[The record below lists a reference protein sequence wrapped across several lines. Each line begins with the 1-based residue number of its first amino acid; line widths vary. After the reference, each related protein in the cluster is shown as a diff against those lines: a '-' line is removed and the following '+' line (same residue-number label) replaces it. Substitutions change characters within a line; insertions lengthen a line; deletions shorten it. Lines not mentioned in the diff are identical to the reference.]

1 MLAFVTTVSG
11 ATENSFSVT
20 LESGISSPF
29 ELLLLETIA
38 AYNESLYV
46 PTALKLFGIEEDE
59 EFDIDDFQL
68 DQQMYAG
75 LIESLQL
82 SEFHASLVDF
92 DLTYKVHSPRI
103 QSHYNHYK
111 TVASSYDLVDLKD
124 SFGNPISSDGVVNC
138 WVLFNDQIYGS
149 VDDLY
154 ALKTDSRLT
163 VEPNE
168 FDRVIGATGPL
179 VILYANPK
187 SEEFKLFF
195 LNLYE
200 SAKIGKLRF
209 VWRYVPSGKSPEI
222 LTGYGVDLSIRN
234 TSSLVVDEIPTKK
247 LPNKKLNIVNDL
259 DAIDQITEIQPVQRD
274 QLPDLG
280 FKFASLVLSN
290 QFPDYSSFEILKKLL
305 SSFPKYA
312 SYIATS
318 KADYKE
324 VKQIATSNEKI
335 GLAKDSN
342 GIYINGSPIHKL
354 ELDVLKLIDKIKD
367 EATIVFKLKELGFT
381 TDQAKF
387 LIRKFATLSAF
398 KQAQFRT
405 GNSIM
410 GKNENRF
417 KVYKNTFSKRSR
429 RGIVF
434 LNDIEND
441 ETYDQLTTS
450 VNEAYLKMNLQQ
462 NQIPPLRQNVH
473 DMIITINLADKSQLR
488 VLFMLSKIILDKGI
502 PQQFGILPMKGTDP
516 LDEQFA
522 KIFYFLV
529 EKTSAKEALAFLYKY
544 MESDDTDDF
553 QQLMDKIIIEDYKF
567 ENNYFQSTLD
577 KFGIVKPSVIV
588 NGVIFDL
595 ASPDWQIS
603 MGKQIAQDVSL
614 LKRHL
619 QSDKSEDI
627 PLKRV
632 LYENSKDKRN
642 TKIVPTDPVE
652 SIFKP
657 IDREL
662 IEHSMLFR
670 KSDGMTTTFWLIGD
684 LNDPSMSSQ
693 LRELLKVIKEADVQV
708 RVVNSGADF
717 SPLETIEKLNLG
729 QRLSNSKID
738 KIIDALNTTTA
749 TTGPNTLNKEVTAL
763 LEKKQ
768 IPVHH
773 GFILYNSRYIRVDD
787 GLSRRDL
794 LDLIEYENNQR
805 LSIVNDIINSY
816 PETFDYQSISD
827 ISKNNADNY
836 DLIISLVTKSF
847 HVDDKLFVTDV
858 SRFDFNTVDMSN
870 SINIASGDLVDVLV
884 IIDPIEEESQKLISI
899 LNSIKDIKFV
909 NIKILLQ
916 PRTNVHEVPIGR
928 FYKGV
933 FPSTSFNEIGQWISQ
948 NSAKFENL
956 PVHDEL
962 ITTIDAPTNW
972 ITVQK
977 QCSVGIDLEN
987 LKLENYEN
995 KSIEAT
1001 YDLKYLLIEGYAKD
1015 VKLGTAPTG
1024 VSISLNNSD
1033 YYTESSIMSS
1043 LGYLQ
1048 LHTTPGISKIALNGN
1063 SRKYYSLLSASNNK
1077 FVANTKELETVDI
1090 PVFDLKPKKVYPR
1103 LRKSVEYQTKSLL
1116 GDLYDNSKVQADVNI
1131 FVLPSDNEDERILGS
1146 MLASVR
1152 KHSNKSIKVWMIEN
1166 FLSSHFKLALPKL
1179 AKKYNLDYELIS
1191 YKWPN
1196 FLRLQRE
1203 KHRVVSGYKILF
1215 LDVIFPQ
1222 SLSKVIFVGTDQVFR
1237 ADISELLNIDLEGA
1251 PYGFVPMGDD
1261 REDMDGFK
1269 FWKKGYWKDTLG
1281 DDYRY
1286 HNSALFVVDLI
1297 KFRSMQVG
1305 ERLRS
1310 HYQKLSSDRNSLSII
1325 DQDLP
1330 NNLQRQVPIFSL
1342 PQDWVWCE
1350 TWCSEKSK
1358 ANAKTIDLCHD
1369 PWSSESKLE
1378 HARRVVPEWKQY
1390 DDEITVIFTEAEA
1403 EAAKKAAEEAE
1414 ALENQEEREED
1425 YDDFD
1430 DSNDFDHDEL

>member
-1 MLAFVTTVSG
+1 MNG
-11 ATENSFSVT
+11 ATDNSFSVT

-29 ELLLLETIA
+29 ELLLLESIA
-38 AYNESLYV
+38 SYNDSLYV
-46 PTALKLFGIEEDE
+46 PTALKLFGIEEDD
-59 EFDIDDFQL
+59 EFDIEDFHL
-68 DQQMYAG
+68 DQLMYTG
-75 LIESLQL
+75 VTENLQL

-103 QSHYNHYK
+103 QTHYNHYE
-111 TVASSYDLVDLKD
+111 TISSRYNLADLKD

-168 FDRVIGATGPL
+168 FDRVIGTTGPL

-209 VWRYVPSGKSPEI
+209 VWRYVPSGKSPDI
-222 LTGYGVDLSIRN
+222 LAGYGVDLSLKN
-234 TSSLVVDEIPTKK
+234 TSGLVVDEVPTKK
-247 LPNKKLNIVNDL
+247 LSKQNLNIVNDL
-259 DAIDQITEIQPVQRD
+259 DAIDQTTEIEPVHRD
-274 QLPDLG
+274 QIPDLG

-290 QFPDYSSFEILKKLL
+290 QFSDYSSFEILEKLL

-312 SYIATS
+312 SYISTS
-318 KADYKE
+318 KTNYDE
-324 VKQIATSNEKI
+324 VKQIAIKNEEI
-335 GLAKDSN
+335 GLAKESN
-342 GIYINGSPIHKL
+342 GIYVNGSPIHKL
-354 ELDVLKLIDKIKD
+354 ELDVLKLIDKIKE
-367 EATIVFKLKELGFT
+367 EAKIVFNLKELGLT
-381 TDQAKF
+381 TEQAKF

-398 KQAQFRT
+398 KQAQFRF

-417 KVYKNTFSKRSR
+417 KVYKNAFTKRSKR
-429 RGIVF
+429 GVVF
-434 LNDIEND
+434 LNDIEKD
-441 ETYDQLTTS
+441 EAYDQLTTS
-450 VNEAYLKMNLQQ
+450 AEEAYLRMNLQQ

-473 DMIITINLADKSQLR
+473 DMILAINLADKAQLR
-488 VLFMLSKIILDKGI
+488 VLFTLSKIILDKGI

-516 LDEQFA
+516 LDEQVV

-529 EKTSAKEALAFLYKY
+529 EKTSTKEALAFLYKY
-544 MESDDTDDF
+544 MESDDTDDV
-553 QQLMDKIIIEDYKF
+553 QQLMDKIIIDDYHF
-567 ENNYFQSTLD
+567 ENEYFQSTLD
-577 KFGIVKPSVIV
+577 KFDIVKPSVIV

-595 ASPDWQIS
+595 ALPDWQIS

-614 LKRHL
+614 LKHHL
-619 QSDKSEDI
+619 QSDTNKGSS
-627 PLKRV
+627 LKRII
-632 LYENSKDKRN
+632 YENAKGKRN

-652 SIFKP
+652 SLFKS
-657 IDREL
+657 IDKEL
-662 IEHSMLFR
+662 IESSMLFQ
-670 KSDGMTTTFWLIGD
+670 KADGMTTTFWLIGD
-684 LNDPSMSSQ
+684 MNDPSMLLQ
-693 LRELLKVIKEADVQV
+693 LCELLKVIKEADVQV
-708 RVVNSGADF
+708 RVVDSGANF
-717 SPLETIEKLNLG
+717 PTMKTIEKLNLG
-729 QRLSNSKID
+729 KRLSNSKID
-738 KIIDALNTTTA
+738 KIIDVLNTTTV
-749 TTGPNTLNKEVTAL
+749 GSGSNTLNREISAL

-787 GLSRRDL
+787 GLTRRDL

-816 PETFDYQSISD
+816 PETFDYKSISD
-827 ISKNNADNY
+827 ICTNDADIY

-847 HVDDKLFVTDV
+847 HVDDKMFVTDV
-858 SRFDFNTVDMSN
+858 SRFDFSTIDMTN
-870 SINIASGDLVDVLV
+870 SIDIWNGDLVDVLV
-884 IIDPIEEESQKLISI
+884 IIDPIEEESQKIISI
-899 LNSIKDIKFV
+899 LKSIKHLKFV
-909 NIKILLQ
+909 NIKIILQ
-916 PRTNVHEVPIGR
+916 PRSGGPEMQIGR

-933 FPSTSFNEIGQWISQ
+933 FPSTRFNENGRWISSI
-948 NSAKFENL
+948 SAKFDNL
-956 PVHDEL
+956 PVHDEFS
-962 ITTIDAPTNW
+962 TTIDVPNNW
-972 ITVQK
+972 ITSQK
-977 QCSVGIDLEN
+977 LSSVAVDLEN
-987 LKLENYEN
+987 FKLDNYEN
-995 KSIEAT
+995 KSIEAR

-1015 VKLGTAPTG
+1015 VKLGIAPAG
-1024 VSISLNNSD
+1024 VSVSLINGEYNM
-1033 YYTESSIMSS
+1033 ESSIMST

-1048 LHTTPGISKIALNGN
+1048 LHTTPGISKITLNGN
-1063 SRKYYSLLSASNNK
+1063 GKKHYSLLSASSNK
-1077 FVANTKELETVDI
+1077 FVANTKDLETVDI
-1090 PVFDLKPKKVYPR
+1090 PVFDLRPKKVYPR
-1103 LRKSVEYQTKSLL
+1103 LRKNVEYLTKSLL
-1116 GDLYDNSKVQADVNI
+1116 DDLNDNSKDQADVNL
-1131 FVLPSDNEDERILGS
+1131 FVLPSSNDDERILGS

-1152 KHSNKSIKVWMIEN
+1152 KHSNKSIKVWIIEN
-1166 FLSSHFKLALPKL
+1166 FVSSHFKLALPKL
-1179 AKKYNLDYELIS
+1179 AEKYNLDYELIS

-1196 FLRLQRE
+1196 FLRQQRD

-1222 SLSKVIFVGTDQVFR
+1222 SLSKVIFVDTDQVFR
-1237 ADISELLNIDLEGA
+1237 ADISELLNIDLQGA

-1269 FWKKGYWKDTLG
+1269 FWKTGYWKDTLG
-1281 DDYRY
+1281 ENYKY

-1297 KFRSMQVG
+1297 KFRSLQAG

-1310 HYQKLSSDRNSLSII
+1310 HYQKLSSDRNSLSVI

-1342 PQDWVWCE
+1342 PQEWLWCE
-1350 TWCSEKSK
+1350 TWSHEKGK
-1358 ANAKTIDLCHD
+1358 AKAKSIDLCHD

-1378 HARRVVPEWKQY
+1378 HARRIIPEWKQY
-1390 DDEITVIFTEAEA
+1390 DDEVSVIFMEAEK
-1403 EAAKKAAEEAE
+1403 EAAKNAAEEAE
-1414 ALENQEEREED
+1414 LEAIENQEIENEED
-1425 YDDFD
+1425 YGDFD